1 MAYFAKSWRYFLV
14 GSMLTVLFSSVPAQT
29 ENTRECD
36 SFECFQLYTACHPI
50 DLVVENLPSGA
61 DDIGLQKQAVINAAE
76 SRLRSARIYD
86 PSAWEYLY
94 VQINIASGAFGIIL
108 HFNKVFTDRWTS
120 QTYPATTWTHG
131 GIGTHGGNS
140 QYILGVLSEYLDAF
154 LVDFLRVNEPACND
168 MN

>member
-14 GSMLTVLFSSVPAQT
+14 GSMLTALFSSVPAQT
-29 ENTRECD
+29 ESTRECD

-61 DDIGLQKQAVINAAE
+61 EDIGLQKQAVINAAE

-94 VQINIASGAFGIIL
+94 VQISIVSGAFGINL
-108 HFNKVFTDRWTS
+108 HFRKVLTDHWTS
-120 QTYPATTWTHG
+120 QTQLATTWIHG
-131 GIGTHGGNS
+131 STGTHGGDS
-140 QYILGVLSEYLDAF
+140 QYVLGFLSKHLDTF

>member
-14 GSMLTVLFSSVPAQT
+14 GSMLAVLFSSVPAQT
-29 ENTRECD
+29 ESTRECD

-50 DLVVENLPSGA
+50 NLVVGNLSSDA
-61 DDIGLQKQAVINAAE
+61 EDIGLQKQAVINAAE

-86 PSAWEYLY
+86 PSVWEYLY
-94 VQINIASGAFGIIL
+94 VHIHIVSGAFHIVL
-108 HFNKVFTDRWTS
+108 HFNKALTDHWTS
-120 QTYPATTWTHG
+120 QTQLATTWKDGST
-131 GIGTHGGNS
+131 GTHGGDS
-140 QYILGVLSEYLDAF
+140 QYILGALSEHLDTF